1 MNKFVATLSVVFA
14 LVICFCLLPSPVN
27 AESKN
32 AVSDVTIEEL
42 ELVLSGTSEVGGEI
56 SPERYD
62 IDENGIVEYIDLV
75 ALRYELGVGD
85 PIVDNLTFGVG
96 VDLLSNADLSTQQS
110 AVVRGDSAR
119 GVKLDATNGAA
130 SAVLM
135 FDSSFD
141 FSQNVYLH
149 IDTLSTSGLGAFTV
163 VFHTASGDLD
173 PVTITLDKISWNT
186 VSVNLAALPETS
198 LSQVTGLTLQA
209 ESGSLIYFDNFY
221 VSGTAQRVQVTF
233 DDTQEVRTFAAGY
246 PYGTL
251 PTPVKEGYIFGGWY
265 TNNGCTGDKVTAD
278 TVVPAEALTLYASWI
293 KNITID
299 FSTVGQRIS
308 LSDEEQIWKSSGL
321 IVTNEQRSSTTKV
334 VGNVNPVRMYKSS
347 GVIIACDNMV
357 ELAIVSDG
365 GKDYKSAL
373 TETLEAAG
381 VDYTVDGDTYTVHFS
396 DRVNSLEFASLA
408 AQIRLLSITATV
420 YVQDGIEE
428 PDTTVRYDVTF
439 DLNYDNAPEA
449 PAKQQVE
456 EGGSYGALP
465 VVDRDGYI
473 FGGWYTD
480 SKCTGDAVAADTK
493 VAASHTLYAKW
504 TAIVDAG
511 QTKDIT
517 IDFSTTTH
525 RVMWDATVQVWA
537 NDGVTLTNNKASST
551 NDVIDSSAPVRLYAH
566 SSATITA
573 NGISK
578 IVFNANTS
586 GHATALAN
594 SIAADPNIGVSTN
607 SKVVTVIFAEAVDSF
622 EIADFSAQV
631 RLDSLVVTA
640 ADSGDVVVPPTTEPP
655 ATEPTPDPT
664 PEPTDPP
671 AEIETVDRTITF
683 DNTSK
688 RTEFSTTK
696 QVWVEDGI
704 TVTNN
709 KTSDSSNVGDYSNP
723 IRFYKNSEVI
733 VECKGMTKIVVT
745 ANNSSYADTLASALS
760 TTAVGSTVTITFDTP
775 TDSYTI
781 IPSTGAVWI
790 KSITVTAVV
799 SDGEDDSTTD
809 TVCELVFDLN
819 YAGATDTLETIE
831 VVKGAACSELPPA
844 TRDGYTFAGWYLNA
858 EGEGE
863 EVTETTIINDSH
875 ILYAKWTAESAPT
888 PDPTPD
894 ETDPPATI
902 EKVVTIDFTSDAQR
916 LSQSSTEQTWQNDIV
931 TLVNSKTSS
940 SSNVVGDVNPVKFY
954 ANSIVEIQCTGMI
967 KLVFVSNTTT
977 KYITALEDSLNT
989 VDGVSVSKSS
999 NVITVTFA
1007 EPKDSVI
1014 INSMTAQARVMSMTV
1029 TAQVVASDD
1038 NSGAGEDTGSS
1049 DDSDSTEDSGVTQD
1063 PSSVQYTYGNPTGT
1077 SYNNVIMNWGV
1088 RGDVATALSPR
1099 ATAFYTGEYT
1109 YANLF
1114 SKTGSNSL
1122 STVPQSD
1129 LYVAL
1134 NALMVS
1140 KHSKKTT
1147 YDDVRY
1153 LMGYTDCERADSSN
1167 LSLLYCGETISSEW
1181 DGGVS
1186 FNREHCWPKSKT
1198 SGSTGTTTVDADIMT
1213 LRPATASNNSSRGDK
1228 AFGTS
1233 TTADYFN
1240 PNHFLGDNIDIR
1252 GDMARTLLY
1261 TFVRWGET
1269 NLTGVG
1275 GTIESVE
1282 VLLTWI
1288 EVDPVDTWELGR
1300 NDSVE
1305 SITGTR
1311 NVFVDF
1317 PELAFILFGEE
1328 VPADMRTPSNV
1339 A

>member
-173 PVTITLDKISWNT
+173 PVTITLDKTSWNT

-265 TNNGCTGDKVTAD
+265 TNNECTGDKVTAD

-347 GVIIACDNMV
+347 GVIIACDNMI

-504 TAIVDAG
+504 TAIADAG

-709 KTSDSSNVGDYSNP
+709 KTSDSSNVADYSNP

-745 ANNSSYADTLASALS
+745 ANSSSYADTLASALS

-781 IPSTGAVWI
+781 IPSTGAVRI
-790 KSITVTAVV
+790 NSITVTALVTGGSDEPSEPTVFDV
-799 SDGEDDSTTD
+799 S
-809 TVCELVFDLN
+809 FDLN
-819 YAGATDTLETIE
+819 YQGAPE
-831 VVKGAACSELPPA
+831 APA
-844 TRDGYTFAGWYLNA
+844 TRQVEDGSGYGSLPAVERDGYTFDGWYLDA
-858 EGEGE
+858 EGAGGA
-863 EVTETTIINDSH
+863 VTVSTPVSQSH
-875 ILYAKWTAESAPT
+875 ILYAKWTVISEPEPE
-888 PDPTPD
+888 PDPDVPLIPKEITITFD
-894 ETDPPATI
+894 ANKTDRTEYSTAKQVWTKEGLTFTN
-902 EKVVTIDFTSDAQR
+902 EKSASNNDVGDYTSPVRLYAKSSVLFECRNMTQLVIVSNGTSDY
-916 LSQSSTEQTWQNDIV
+916 
-931 TLVNSKTSS
+931 K
-940 SSNVVGDVNPVKFY
+940 
-954 ANSIVEIQCTGMI
+954 
-967 KLVFVSNTTT
+967 
-977 KYITALEDSLNT
+977 TALTNSLN
-989 VDGVSVSKSS
+989 GVGAAYTT
-999 NVITVTFA
+999 NGNTYTITFA
-1007 EPKDSVI
+1007 EAVDSFSIPSLTGQVRFVSI
-1014 INSMTAQARVMSMTV
+1014 TATALVPDTSSVV
-1029 TAQVVASDD
+1029 TPPA
-1038 NSGAGEDTGSS
+1038 N
-1049 DDSDSTEDSGVTQD
+1049 DSTETDD
-1063 PSSVQYTYGNPTGT
+1063 PAEDQINPSDVVYTRKSNDDY
-1077 SYNNVIMNWGV
+1077 SDVILNWGI
-1088 RGDVATALSPR
+1088 RGDVATSLSPN
-1099 ATAFYTGEYT
+1099 AVSFYTTWNTSLPQLSALE
-1109 YANLF
+1109 
-1114 SKTGSNSL
+1114 GSTNV

-1129 LYVAL
+1129 LYVKLKAI
-1134 NALMVS
+1134 MVGAHM
-1140 KHSKKTT
+1140 KNTT

-1153 LMGYTDCERADSSN
+1153 LFGFTDCEGADDTS
-1167 LSLLYCGETISSEW
+1167 LSLLYCADKISPTW
-1181 DGGVS
+1181 DGGKS

-1198 SGSTGTTTVDADIMT
+1198 SGSSGTTTVDADIMT
-1213 LRPATASNNSSRGDK
+1213 LRPATASNNSARGDK

-1233 TTADYFN
+1233 TTADYFY
-1240 PNHFLGDNIDIR
+1240 PNQFLGDNIDIR

-1269 NLTGVG
+1269 NLTGAG
-1275 GTIESVE
+1275 GAIESIE

-1311 NVFVDF
+1311 NIFVDF

-1328 VPADMRTPSNV
+1328 VPADMQTPSN
-1339 A
+1339 AA